1 VEPVAE
7 PVVEPGVGPVAVDIV
22 TDLAAMPAPPAGS
35 AVSIGAYDGVHV
47 GHRAVLSELRRLADA
62 GGTAATVV
70 TFDRH
75 PATVVRPTSAP
86 KLLTDLDQKLEI
98 LEATGSVDVV
108 VVVRF
113 DWKRSQE
120 EPEDFVKEILVDGLR
135 ARTVIVGEDFHFGR
149 KRRGNV
155 RLLEVA
161 GKRWG
166 FDVAGLGLIDG
177 GLIDVPG
184 VDGPVSSTAIRRL
197 LAAGDVVGAAVLLG
211 RPHEVRGRV
220 GSNDHRGHELG
231 FPTANVDV
239 PPDIMLPAL
248 GIYAGWYVR
257 PDGTSHQAAISLGVR
272 PTFHPDD
279 APVVLE
285 AYLLDFTGD
294 LYGETGRVRFV
305 RRLRDEVRFESA
317 DALAVQVAADV
328 EATREAL
335 ANV

>member
-1 VEPVAE
+1 MEV
-7 PVVEPGVGPVAVDIV
+7 V
-22 TDLAAMPAPPAGS
+22 TDLATMAPPPGGS

-47 GHRAVLSELRRLADA
+47 GHRAVLGELRRLADEVGA
-62 GGTAATVV
+62 AATVV

-98 LEATGSVDVV
+98 LGATGSVDVA

-120 EPEDFVKEILVDGLR
+120 EPEDFVKEILVDALR

-161 GKRWG
+161 GRRWG
-166 FDVAGLGLIDG
+166 FDVVGLGLV
-177 GLIDVPG
+177 DVPG
-184 VDGPVSSTAIRRL
+184 VDGPVSSTAIRGL
-197 LAAGDVVGAAVLLG
+197 LAAGDVEGAATLLG
-211 RPHEVRGRV
+211 RRHEVRGIV
-220 GSNDHRGHELG
+220 GSDDRRGHDLG
-231 FPTANVDV
+231 FPTANVAV
-239 PPDIMLPAL
+239 PPDIMLPSL

-257 PDGTSHQAAISLGVR
+257 PDGMSHQAAISLGVR
-272 PTFHPDD
+272 PTFHADD

-294 LYGETGRVRFV
+294 LYGETGRVRFA
-305 RRLRDEVRFESA
+305 RRLRDEARFESA
-317 DALAVQVAADV
+317 DALAAQVAADV

-335 ANV
+335 AAIG

>member
-1 VEPVAE
+1 ME
-7 PVVEPGVGPVAVDIV
+7 IV
-22 TDLAAMPAPPAGS
+22 TDLAGWAPPPAGS

-47 GHRAVLSELRRLADA
+47 GHRAVLGELRRLADEVGA
-62 GGTAATVV
+62 AATVV

-98 LEATGSVDVV
+98 LDATGSVDVV
-108 VVVRF
+108 VLVRF

-149 KRRGNV
+149 NRRGSV
-155 RLLEVA
+155 RLLQEA
-161 GKRWG
+161 GTRWA
-166 FDVAGLGLIDG
+166 FDVVGLGLV
-177 GLIDVPG
+177 DVPG

-197 LAAGDVVGAAVLLG
+197 LAAGDVEKAATLLG
-211 RPHEVRGRV
+211 RPHEVRGVV
-220 GSNDHRGHELG
+220 GSNDHRGHDLG

-239 PPDIMLPAL
+239 PPDISLPSI

-257 PDGTSHQAAISLGVR
+257 PDGTPHQAAISLGVR

-285 AYLLDFTGD
+285 AYLLDFDGD
-294 LYGETGRVRFV
+294 LYGEAGRVRFV
-305 RRLRDEVRFESA
+305 RRLRDEERFDSA
-317 DALAVQVAADV
+317 DALAAQVAADV
-328 EATREAL
+328 VATREAL
-335 ANV
+335 DATR